1 MAGLE
6 YAIVH
11 TKYTIPVALLITI
24 LLQPFK
30 TSVDNYKITCLL
42 IIAVTSTIPWDS
54 YLLKNDVWDYPED
67 AVIGTTFWK
76 IPVEELFFFVI
87 QTYIT
92 SLVCILVSK
101 SIIPTAFLPTLPVTP
116 PSPSIEEANL
126 RLQKKKYLVQNDYKR
141 LRRIGLFGAIF
152 IASLVAIGAKLVHSG
167 GQGTYMGLILVWA
180 CPVIF
185 FLWGLSHQ
193 YILSVPYKNVLIP
206 ILLPTSYLWFVDTLA
221 LKNGTWVINPDKSFG
236 IKLWKYLDIEEA
248 VFFLITNILITFGQL
263 AFDHTL
269 AVINGFPEIFNFAI
283 PSWPPFSV
291 MVRGLSMAVRNYTPR
306 RISNLRDA
314 IMKLQNKSRSF
325 SLASSVFEGRLRIDL
340 VLLYAFCRNA
350 DDLIDEAETREEAQ
364 KALAKLSEAISNT
377 FSYRRSEK
385 ASFKIENNLKSSISM
400 LYNLPEEMASSL
412 EMLPLEVL
420 PVKPIQ
426 GLLEG
431 FGMDLRFPSTDKT
444 EKKQVPDGEFPIR
457 TESDLKRYGYCV
469 AGTVAELLLHLVFHH
484 YPSKGITKKERAEII
499 QAGVNMGIALQY
511 INISRDIAKDAL
523 MGRCYIP
530 SDWLAE
536 YNLTPAMVVEKAD
549 RHGVRLLRRR
559 LLRSAIEIYHQNRSA
574 IEKLPTHGGA
584 RKGVRGA
591 VENYVEIG
599 RVLLE
604 RDGDMPIW
612 NDETVSKSRR
622 LWVFVKALCA

>member
-6 YAIVH
+6 YAFVH
-11 TKYTIPVALLITI
+11 AKYTIPVAILLTV

-30 TSVDNYKITCLL
+30 TSVDNYKITYLL
-42 IIAVTSTIPWDS
+42 IIAITAATPWDS
-54 YLLKNDVWDYPED
+54 YLLTNKVWTYPEH
-67 AVIGTTFWK
+67 AIIGITLWK
-76 IPVEELFFFVI
+76 IPFEEYFFFAV

-92 SLVCILVSK
+92 SLICILAGK
-101 SIIPTAFLPTLPVTP
+101 SIIPTAFLPTLPITP
-116 PSPSIEEANL
+116 SSPSIEEANL
-126 RLQKKKYLVQNDYKR
+126 KLQKKKHLVQNDYKR

-152 IASLVAIGAKLVHSG
+152 IASLITIGVKLVQSG
-167 GQGTYMGLILVWA
+167 GQ
-180 CPVIF
+180 
-185 FLWGLSHQ
+185 
-193 YILSVPYKNVLIP
+193 VPRKNVLIP
-206 ILLPTSYLWFVDTLA
+206 ILLPTGYLWFVDSLA
-221 LKNGTWVINPDKSFG
+221 LKKGTWVINPEKSFG

-248 VFFLITNILITFGQL
+248 LFFLMSNILITFGQL

-283 PSWPPFSV
+283 PSWPSLFI
-291 MVRGLSMAVRNYTPR
+291 MIRGLGISVRNYTPR
-306 RISNLRDA
+306 RVSNLRDA
-314 IMKLQNKSRSF
+314 ILKLQNKSRSF

-350 DDLIDEAETREEAQ
+350 DDLIDEAENREEAQ
-364 KALAKLSEAISNT
+364 KALVKLSDALSNT

-385 ASFKIENNLKSSISM
+385 STFKIQNKLKPPISM

-412 EMLPLEVL
+412 EMLPIEAL
-420 PVKPIQ
+420 PIKPIQ

-431 FGMDLRFPSTDKT
+431 FGMDLQFPSSDEKENKT
-444 EKKQVPDGEFPIR
+444 MPGGEFPIK

-484 YPSKGITKKERAEII
+484 SPTKNIAKKERAEII

-523 MGRCYIP
+523 IGRCYIP

-536 YNLTPAMVVEKAD
+536 YNLTPAMVVENPD
-549 RHGVRLLRRR
+549 RPEVRILRRR
-559 LLRSAIEIYHQNRSA
+559 LLRNAMEIYYQNRGA

-604 RDGDMPIW
+604 RDGEMPIR